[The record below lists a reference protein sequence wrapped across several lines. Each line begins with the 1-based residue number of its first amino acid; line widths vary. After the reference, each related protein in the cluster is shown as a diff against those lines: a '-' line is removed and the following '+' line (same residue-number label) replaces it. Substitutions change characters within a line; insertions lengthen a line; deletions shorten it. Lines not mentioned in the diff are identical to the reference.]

1 MIRYFIQNQLEK
13 RRNYAIYFFDPETP
27 KEVSLKANKIR
38 KSDASFDMHGG
49 ENETWSLLYLRPDLV
64 KLENTENES
73 GANQKRLSLSS
84 DLYTAIWWYGS
95 FPNHYAGNG
104 EMASV
109 ELGKLLTESKIE
121 SLVKVIKVVKED
133 DKTLKIQNEY
143 FDLVK

>member
-1 MIRYFIQNQLEK
+1 
-13 RRNYAIYFFDPETP
+13 
-27 KEVSLKANKIR
+27 
-38 KSDASFDMHGG
+38 
-49 ENETWSLLYLRPDLV
+49 LLYLRPDLV